1 MTGSDDRLG
10 RPRYTACAVPR
21 SEEAA
26 QQLRKR
32 TLINLYDTHLQWL
45 ANGHAAMGASVAAL
59 YGRDTEIGEDD
70 ALGAFLALNFAAKP
84 VSGS

>member
-10 RPRYTACAVPR
+10 RPRYTARPVPR

-32 TLINLYDTHLQWL
+32 TLINLYNAHPQWL
-45 ANGHAAMGASVAAL
+45 ANGHAALAASLAVA
-59 YGRDTEIGEDD
+59 YGWYAEIGEEE
-70 ALGAFLALNFAAKP
+70 ASEELLELNL
-84 VSGS
+84 SMGIS